1 MRQITAL
8 IALSIVFASSVCF
21 AGLRAEMIHGKWAL
35 VGVAKSEN
43 SRAEPWQYTPIAWE
57 FISQKEMVFTYGT
70 IESELTY
77 TIESNDIKMNK
88 FGVVT
93 TYTVKKITSESMIW
107 HNPAMN
113 NYYHVKKTNKIS
125 N

>member
-1 MRQITAL
+1 VRNNTVLLAV
-8 IALSIVFASSVCF
+8 SIVFASNVCF
-21 AGLRAEMIHGKWAL
+21 AGLNADIILGKWVL

-43 SRAEPWQYTPIAWE
+43 SGAEPWQYTPIAWE
-57 FISQKEMVFTYGT
+57 FISQKEMKFTYGT
-70 IESELTY
+70 VESELTY

-93 TYTVKKITSESMIW
+93 TYTVKKITSDSMVW

-113 NYYHVKKTNKIS
+113 NYYHVKKIR
-125 N
+125 